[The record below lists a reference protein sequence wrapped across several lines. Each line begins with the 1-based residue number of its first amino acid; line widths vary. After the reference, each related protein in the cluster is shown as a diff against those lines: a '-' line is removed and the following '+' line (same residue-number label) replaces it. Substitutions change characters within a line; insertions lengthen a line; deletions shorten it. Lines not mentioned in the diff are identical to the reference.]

1 MSLSTYRLNESRST
15 TLDSEGNG
23 SISFGPTIPSVT
35 WQVETLSVS
44 TSTNNKI
51 PRAYV
56 YEGTESPGNLL
67 GGTENG
73 SRDTM
78 GPDIRLETSAEL
90 TVVWKGGDTGAT
102 ASVSITGTRTAGM

>member
-1 MSLSTYRLNESRST
+1 MTLNTYRLAESAEV
-15 TLDSEGNG
+15 TLDADGNG
-23 SISFGPTIPSVT
+23 SVKLGPTIPSVT

-44 TSTNNKI
+44 TSTNNRI

-73 SRDTM
+73 SRDAM
-78 GPDIRLETSAEL
+78 GPSVRLETSAYI
-90 TVVWKGGDTGAT
+90 TVVWRGGDNGAR
-102 ASVSITGTRTAGM
+102 ASVAVTGTRTAGM